1 MKPFLISLSLACWV
15 CSPVF
20 AQQAVSSG
28 TGAELRVLDKVSG
41 QSSNYELASG
51 SSLEIGQLT
60 VALRACRYPEGAP
73 SNDAFAYF
81 DVSETATA
89 VSVFSGW
96 MIASSPALNA
106 MEHSRY
112 DVWVLRCK
120 TS

>member
-1 MKPFLISLSLACWV
+1 MRIFNALALLCV
-15 CSPVF
+15 TAMPLA

-28 TGAELRVLDKVSG
+28 TGAEIRVLDKVSG

-51 SSLEIGQLT
+51 SSLQIGQLT

-73 SNDAFAYF
+73 SNDAFAF
-81 DVSETATA
+81 FEVSETETA

-96 MIASSPALNA
+96 MVASSPALNA

>member
-1 MKPFLISLSLACWV
+1 MMRFFSVLAVILACA
-15 CSPVF
+15 SAAF

-41 QSSNYELASG
+41 QSQNYELQSGASMQLG
-51 SSLEIGQLT
+51 RLT
-60 VALRACRYPEGAP
+60 VSLRACRYPEGAP
-73 SNDAFAYF
+73 SNDAFAYI
-81 DVSETATA
+81 DVIQTETAQP
-89 VSVFSGW
+89 VFGGW

>member
-1 MKPFLISLSLACWV
+1 MKKFLALLSVACLFV
-15 CSPVF
+15 QPGF

-41 QSSNYELASG
+41 QSSNYDLASG
-51 SSLEIGQLT
+51 ENVEIGQLT
-60 VALRACRYPEGAP
+60 LALRACRYPEGAP
-73 SNDAFAYF
+73 SNDAFAYLE
-81 DVSETATA
+81 VNETETAEA
-89 VSVFSGW
+89 IFSGW

>member
-1 MKPFLISLSLACWV
+1 MKAFLTALSMACMA
-15 CSPVF
+15 SNGAL

-41 QSSNYELASG
+41 QSSNYNLASG
-51 SSLEIGQLT
+51 ENVQIGQLT

-73 SNDAFAYF
+73 SNDAFAF
-81 DVSETATA
+81 LEVSETETA
-89 VSVFSGW
+89 VQVFSGW

>member
-1 MKPFLISLSLACWV
+1 MIKFINAVLAVGLSTGAAL
-15 CSPVF
+15 

-41 QSSNYELASG
+41 QSSNYEIASG
-51 SSLEIGQLT
+51 GKMEIGQLT

-73 SNDAFAYF
+73 SNDAFAF
-81 DVSETATA
+81 IEVSETESAQ
-89 VSVFSGW
+89 SIFGGW

>member
-1 MKPFLISLSLACWV
+1 MKSFLPLLAMACSLAM
-15 CSPVF
+15 PIN

-28 TGAELRVLDKVSG
+28 TGAELRILDKVSG

-51 SSLEIGQLT
+51 ASLQVGQLT

-73 SNDAFAYF
+73 ANDAFAYL
-81 DVSETATA
+81 DVSETETA
-89 VSVFSGW
+89 VSVFTGW
-96 MIASSPALNA
+96 MVASSPALNA

>member
-1 MKPFLISLSLACWV
+1 MKKFLAVLSMAC
-15 CSPVF
+15 VF
-20 AQQAVSSG
+20 SGSAIAQQAVSSG
-28 TGAELRVLDKVSG
+28 TGAALRVLDKVSG
-41 QSSNYELASG
+41 QSSNHDLASG
-51 SSLEIGQLT
+51 SSVEIGQLT

-73 SNDAFAYF
+73 SNDAFAF
-81 DVSETATA
+81 LEVTETETGT
-89 VSVFSGW
+89 SIFSGW

>member
-1 MKPFLISLSLACWV
+1 MKTVLVSLSLLCAIA
-15 CSPVF
+15 SGAF

-41 QSSNYELASG
+41 QSSNYDLASG
-51 SSLEIGQLT
+51 SSVEIGQLT

-73 SNDAFAYF
+73 SNDAFAF
-81 DVSETATA
+81 LEVSETDTA
-89 VSVFSGW
+89 VSIFKGW

>member
-1 MKPFLISLSLACWV
+1 MIRIFNAFLLSSLLVSSV
-15 CSPVF
+15 S

-28 TGAELRVLDKVSG
+28 IGADLRVLAKVSG
-41 QSSNYELASG
+41 KSTNYDLASG
-51 SSLEIGQLT
+51 ANMKIGQLT

-73 SNDAFAYF
+73 SNDAFAYI
-81 DVSETATA
+81 DVIETESAA
-89 VSVFSGW
+89 PVFGGW
-96 MIASSPALNA
+96 MIASAPALNA

>member
-1 MKPFLISLSLACWV
+1 MRLFKALLTTVLFAG
-15 CSPVF
+15 PVA

-41 QSSNYELASG
+41 QSSNYDLASG
-51 SSLEIGQLT
+51 AKMEIGQLT

-73 SNDAFAYF
+73 SNDAFAYIE
-81 DVSETATA
+81 VSETESAA
-89 VSVFSGW
+89 PIFGGW
-96 MIASSPALNA
+96 MIASAPALNA

>member
-1 MKPFLISLSLACWV
+1 MKRILAAISIC
-15 CSPVF
+15 CVF
-20 AQQAVSSG
+20 AGGVSAQQAVSSG

-41 QSSNYELASG
+41 QSSNYDLASG
-51 SSLEIGQLT
+51 RAVEIGQLT

-73 SNDAFAYF
+73 ANDAFAYL
-81 DVSETATA
+81 DVIETETAEI
-89 VSVFSGW
+89 VFGGW
-96 MIASSPALNA
+96 MVASSPALNA